1 VVGSRVGS
9 WTAWRRPHGFMNL
22 GGRTVEVGKVGCC
35 VGAAP
40 PEGLRIFCAK
50 PLLGEEVVKGMVSHG
65 FQKGVGPHG
74 MQKFGGRTVEVGKA
88 ECSVGAALFKVLA
101 EILIFFWPSPWVEW
115 RCRRSRGHTGSR
127 RSWCGAG
134 GGGGG

>member
-1 VVGSRVGS
+1 MVGSRAGS

-22 GGRTVEVGKVGCC
+22 GGRTVEVGKVGFC

-50 PLLGEEVVKGMVSHG
+50 PLLGEEVVKGLVSHG

-74 MQKFGGRTVEVGKA
+74 MQKF
-88 ECSVGAALFKVLA
+88 
-101 EILIFFWPSPWVEW
+101 
-115 RCRRSRGHTGSR
+115 RGVD
-127 RSWCGAG
+127 G
-134 GGGGG
+134 GGGEGGVQRGCCSVQGFG